1 MTGDSPYP
9 GYSGAFWYP
18 GYGGVQEV
26 KFDKNGFPL
35 DKNGKKIK
43 KKDKYDPNDPL
54 GLSGYCGAP
63 LDPDDPDYQHD
74 MSKSPYNQYYGNFS
88 NDRPKDWWNH
98 LIKDKL
104 APAGYPVDGMLSNKL
119 LNAGGADSLKKK
131 YGTEWD
137 RLSKDQQ
144 DKLQKEEMDR
154 QEVVKGNAA
163 AKAKLT
169 KGDMD
174 IVKAMD

>member
-1 MTGDSPYP
+1 
-9 GYSGAFWYP
+9 
-18 GYGGVQEV
+18 
-26 KFDKNGFPL
+26 
-35 DKNGKKIK
+35 
-43 KKDKYDPNDPL
+43 
-54 GLSGYCGAP
+54 
-63 LDPDDPDYQHD
+63 

-169 KGDMD
+169 
-174 IVKAMD
+174 

>member
-1 MTGDSPYP
+1 
-9 GYSGAFWYP
+9 
-18 GYGGVQEV
+18 
-26 KFDKNGFPL
+26 
-35 DKNGKKIK
+35 
-43 KKDKYDPNDPL
+43 
-54 GLSGYCGAP
+54 
-63 LDPDDPDYQHD
+63 
-74 MSKSPYNQYYGNFS
+74 
-88 NDRPKDWWNH
+88 
-98 LIKDKL
+98 
-104 APAGYPVDGMLSNKL
+104 MLSNKL